1 VSHTDGIS
9 QMPDLLQSEVVV
21 SPCIGTCKLN
31 ARQVC
36 VGCGR
41 TIEEIGAWFR
51 ASNEE
56 RRSIVAAAR
65 ARFSTGLTQA

>member
-1 VSHTDGIS
+1 MIPREAAALSDSIPS
-9 QMPDLLQSEVVV
+9 DVVT

-31 ARQVC
+31 AQQVC

-51 ASNEE
+51 ATNEQ
-56 RRSIVAAAR
+56 RRAIVAAAHLR
-65 ARFSTGLTQA
+65 RVTALASA

>member
-1 VSHTDGIS
+1 VADPLR
-9 QMPDLLQSEVVV
+9 PDVVV
-21 SPCIGTCKLN
+21 SPCVGTCKLD
-31 ARQVC
+31 ALQVC

-56 RRSIVAAAR
+56 RRAIVAAAELR
-65 ARFSTGLTQA
+65 RSAGFGSS